1 MHFCDKCQNMYYIK
15 IDTDDTNILVHYCR
29 NCGNINKEINDNYCV
44 SDINIKKQI
53 KKHDNFI
60 NRYTVLD
67 PTLPRI
73 DNVPCPNP
81 SCLTNDEKKSK
92 SNEVIYIRYD
102 DTNLKY
108 IYLCTHCNHTWKT
121 NESI

>member
-1 MHFCDKCQNMYYIK
+1 MHFCIKCKNMYYIK
-15 IDTDDTNILVHYCR
+15 IDNNDNNKLVHYCR
-29 NCGNINKEINDNYCV
+29 NCGDVNKEIVDNYCV
-44 SDINIKKQI
+44 SNVNIKK
-53 KKHDNFI
+53 KSKDCDNII

-73 DNVPCPNP
+73 DNVPCPNT
-81 SCLTNDEKKSK
+81 SCVSNNDKKSV

-108 IYLCTHCNHTWKT
+108 VYLCCHCNFTWKT
-121 NESI
+121 NLKQ

>member
-15 IDTDDTNILVHYCR
+15 IDTDDANILVHYCR
-29 NCGNINKEINDNYCV
+29 NCGNIDKEINDNYCV
-44 SDINIKKQI
+44 SNVNIKKQI